1 MIFSGNIVIEDKA
14 YQSPGVCV
22 YCGVN
27 DREFYVNTGLN
38 ADWEGHIYICNLCME
53 PFRKL
58 MGWTNAEELHTLMVE
73 RDKENNALLNVYKKS
88 KIILDL
94 FTKKGAELLSE
105 AAGFVE
111 VEYNEKEPV
120 INGPELGASVEAK
133 SGTDPD
139 SQGIVEDE
147 PRVDQNKFDFDSTDS
162 TFG

>member
-1 MIFSGNIVIEDKA
+1 
-14 YQSPGVCV
+14 
-22 YCGVN
+22 
-27 DREFYVNTGLN
+27 
-38 ADWEGHIYICNLCME
+38 
-53 PFRKL
+53 